1 MNKKVVVLFFMIVL
15 VVAGYL
21 KFSSKDIKA
30 QELKKNKIT
39 IAMKADPKT
48 LDPQKSIDTMSNKSI
63 ILLYDTL
70 VDLDENLNLKPGLA
84 ESWERLDDC
93 NVVFHL
99 RKGVKFHNG
108 EELKAEDVKF
118 TLERAASSPQ
128 TLYLFKPI
136 SNVTV
141 IDDYTVKVST
151 DKPFGALLNNLAAVQ
166 GGIVSKKAVLEYGDD
181 YVNHPIGTGQYK
193 FKEWLPGNKIVFE
206 GFKDYYLGAPKF
218 EELSYLTIPEVS
230 NRMIALETGEVDV
243 AFDIGIM
250 DKETIEKNN
259 NLELVEVESP
269 ALLYLGFDQTN
280 PIYQNKKLREA
291 IAYAIDNQTFVD
303 VVFRGSA
310 VAGDSPLPKAS
321 PAYDGNVKKYNQNLE
336 KAKKLLTEAGYPN
349 GLNIEL
355 WCMDDGPRVD
365 MCVIIQDQLKK
376 IGINVEIKVFE
387 FGAYVSKTALPN
399 KELYFLSWN
408 SSGDGDVAL
417 YPLFHSSQHGA
428 PGNRSFY
435 SNKKVDELLD
445 KARVSVNEE
454 ERTTLYKEVQQILQ
468 EDLAIYPL
476 AYPKINL
483 AKNKNLTGLV
493 FKKNGDIDLT
503 NLDFNQ
509 K

>member
-1 MNKKVVVLFFMIVL
+1 MNKKLFLLLFVVVMG
-15 VVAGYL
+15 VAGYL
-21 KFSSKDIKA
+21 KFSADDVKA
-30 QELKKNKIT
+30 QELKKNKIS

-63 ILLYDTL
+63 TLIYDTL
-70 VDLDENLNLKPGLA
+70 LDLDENLNLKLNLA

-99 RKGVKFHNG
+99 KKGVKFHNG

-136 SNVTV
+136 TKVTV
-141 IDDYTVKVST
+141 IDDYTVQVTT

-181 YVNHPIGTGQYK
+181 YVNHPVGTGQYK
-193 FKEWLPGNKIVFE
+193 LKEWLPGNRIVFE
-206 GFKDYYLGAPKF
+206 GFKDAYQGAPNF
-218 EELSYLTIPEVS
+218 EELTYLTIPEVS

-250 DKETIEKNN
+250 DKETIENSN

-310 VAGDSPLPKAS
+310 VTGDSPLPKAS
-321 PAYDGNVKKYNQNLE
+321 PAYNGNVKKYNQDIE
-336 KAKKLLTEAGYPN
+336 KAKKLLAEAGYPN
-349 GLNIEL
+349 GLDIEL

-376 IGINVEIKVFE
+376 IGINVEIKIFE

-435 SNKKVDELLD
+435 SNKEVDKLLD
-445 KARVSVNEE
+445 KARVSVDEE
-454 ERTTLYKEVQQILQ
+454 ERKSLYKEVQNILQ
-468 EDLAIYPL
+468 EDLAIYAL

-483 AKNKNLTGLV
+483 AKNKELKGLI

>member
-1 MNKKVVVLFFMIVL
+1 MNKKLFALLFVVVMG
-15 VVAGYL
+15 VAGYL
-21 KFSSKDIKA
+21 KFSADDVKA
-30 QELKKNKIT
+30 QELKKNKIS

-63 ILLYDTL
+63 TLIYDTL
-70 VDLDENLNLKPGLA
+70 LDLDENLNLKPNLA

-99 RKGVKFHNG
+99 KKGVKFHNG

-136 SNVTV
+136 TKVTV
-141 IDDYTVKVST
+141 IDDYTVQVTT

-166 GGIVSKKAVLEYGDD
+166 GGIVSKKAVLKYGDD
-181 YVNHPIGTGQYK
+181 YVNHPVGTGQYK
-193 FKEWLPGNKIVFE
+193 LKEWLPGNRIVFE
-206 GFKDYYLGAPKF
+206 GFKDAYQGTPNF
-218 EELSYLTIPEVS
+218 EELTYLTIPEVS

-250 DKETIEKNN
+250 DKETIENSN

-321 PAYDGNVKKYNQNLE
+321 PAYNGNVKKYNQDIE
-336 KAKKLLTEAGYPN
+336 KAKKLLAEAGYPN
-349 GLNIEL
+349 GLDIEL

-376 IGINVEIKVFE
+376 IGINVEIKIFE

-435 SNKKVDELLD
+435 SNKEVDKLLD
-445 KARVSVNEE
+445 KARVSVDEE
-454 ERTTLYKEVQQILQ
+454 ERKSLYKEVQNILQ
-468 EDLAIYPL
+468 EDLAIYAL

-483 AKNKNLTGLV
+483 AKNKELKGLI
-493 FKKNGDIDLT
+493 FKKNGDIDIT
-503 NLDFNQ
+503 NLSF
-509 K
+509 

>member
-1 MNKKVVVLFFMIVL
+1 MNKKLFLLLFVVVMG
-15 VVAGYL
+15 VAGYL
-21 KFSSKDIKA
+21 KFSADDVKA
-30 QELKKNKIT
+30 QELKKNKIS

-63 ILLYDTL
+63 TLIYDTL
-70 VDLDENLNLKPGLA
+70 LDLDENLNLKPNLA

-99 RKGVKFHNG
+99 KKGVKFHNG

-136 SNVTV
+136 TKVTV
-141 IDDYTVKVST
+141 IDDYTVQVTT

-181 YVNHPIGTGQYK
+181 YVNHPVGTGQYK
-193 FKEWLPGNKIVFE
+193 LKEWLPGNRIVFE
-206 GFKDYYLGAPKF
+206 GFKDAYQGAPNF
-218 EELSYLTIPEVS
+218 EELTYLTIPEVS

-250 DKETIEKNN
+250 DKETIENSN

-321 PAYDGNVKKYNQNLE
+321 PAYNGNVKKYNQDIE
-336 KAKKLLTEAGYPN
+336 KAKKLLAEAGYPN
-349 GLNIEL
+349 GLDIEL

-376 IGINVEIKVFE
+376 IGINVEIKIFE

-435 SNKKVDELLD
+435 SNKEVDKLLD
-445 KARVSVNEE
+445 KARVSVDEE
-454 ERTTLYKEVQQILQ
+454 ERKSLYKEVQNILQ
-468 EDLAIYPL
+468 EDLAIYAL

-483 AKNKNLTGLV
+483 AKNKELKSLI
-493 FKKNGDIDLT
+493 FKKNGDIDIT
-503 NLDFNQ
+503 NLSF
-509 K
+509 